1 MGNTIPTSYTKVTR
15 EQTQSNF
22 IDGGIYGG
30 KIPHNNPPIVRNG
43 LIPKPIRP
51 VGTYSV
57 GKPIGGGTIKSNI
70 KAKPLKR
77 HKKCNKMQ

>member
-1 MGNTIPTSYTKVTR
+1 MGNIVPTSLPTIPR
-15 EQTQSNF
+15 NQTQSTF
-22 IDGGIYGG
+22 IDGG
-30 KIPHNNPPIVRNG
+30 KIPHNNSNPPVVRNG
-43 LIPKPIRP
+43 LISTPIRP

-77 HKKCNKMQ
+77 HKKCKKMQ

>member
-1 MGNTIPTSYTKVTR
+1 MGNIVPTSLPTIPR
-15 EQTQSNF
+15 NQTQSTF

-43 LIPKPIRP
+43 LISKPIRP

-77 HKKCNKMQ
+77 HKKCKKMQ

>member
-15 EQTQSNF
+15 NQTQS

-43 LIPKPIRP
+43 LISKPIRP

-70 KAKPLKR
+70 KTKTLKK
-77 HKKCNKMQ
+77 HKKCNKFM

>member
-1 MGNTIPTSYTKVTR
+1 MGNTLPTFPVVAR

-43 LIPKPIRP
+43 LISKPIRP
-51 VGTYSV
+51 VGS
-57 GKPIGGGTIKSNI
+57 IGTGTIKSNI
-70 KAKPLKR
+70 KRKTLTK
-77 HKKCNKMQ
+77 HKKCKKMQ

>member
-1 MGNTIPTSYTKVTR
+1 MGNTIPTSYTKVSR
-15 EQTQSNF
+15 NQTQSTF
-22 IDGGIYGG
+22 IDGG
-30 KIPHNNPPIVRNG
+30 KIPHYNSRLNPPVVRNG
-43 LIPKPIRP
+43 LISTPIRP

-77 HKKCNKMQ
+77 HKKCNKKT